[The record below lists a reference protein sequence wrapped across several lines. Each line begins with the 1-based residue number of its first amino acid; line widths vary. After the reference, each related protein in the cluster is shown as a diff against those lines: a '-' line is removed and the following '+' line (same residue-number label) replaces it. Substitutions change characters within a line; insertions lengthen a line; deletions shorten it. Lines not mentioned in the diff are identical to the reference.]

1 MAKLPFQPFLCLC
14 RHNSFSFVLGFP
26 FCCFFLFCFWVFC
39 WGYLVGGLGF
49 SVCLGA
55 FLVVWWFS
63 WLFFF
68 FNINCQ
74 FFCQTAA
81 FTFSATNTAKADTWP
96 HAFIL
101 SERGVGRSTGKT
113 GNLYPWVSHV
123 LRAETFLY
131 FLASEQVGITI
142 SIALCEQEYVFS
154 FHYHSFLFCWW
165 SELARRMFFYPG
177 LGHVSHSAFL
187 GVVWDLRCVLC
198 QSPTLGLVGLNAN

>member
-14 RHNSFSFVLGFP
+14 RRNAFSFVLGFL
-26 FCCFFLFCFWVFC
+26 FCCFFLFLF
-39 WGYLVGGLGF
+39 LGF
-49 SVCLGA
+49 LRLFGGWVGFFCLFGGFFGSVVV
-55 FLVVWWFS
+55 FLVV
-63 WLFFF
+63 F

-81 FTFSATNTAKADTWP
+81 FTFFATNTAKADTWP

-101 SERGVGRSTGKT
+101 SECGVGRSTGKT

-154 FHYHSFLFCWW
+154 FHYHSFLFC
-165 SELARRMFFYPG
+165 
-177 LGHVSHSAFL
+177 
-187 GVVWDLRCVLC
+187 
-198 QSPTLGLVGLNAN
+198 